1 MSARTLRVK
10 RNITTYS
17 ILDVGPP
24 PPWASGHRP
33 AALPFEPTL
42 NSPHGPAGVIAV
54 GAARW
59 MWMGAGENRRVAR
72 LPKSTGFS
80 LLLKR
85 SFRSA
90 TTNSSIGD
98 KVVTRA

>member
-1 MSARTLRVK
+1 MLAPL
-10 RNITTYS
+10 
-17 ILDVGPP
+17 LLGPR
-24 PPWASGHRP
+24 AIAL
-33 AALPFEPTL
+33 AAL